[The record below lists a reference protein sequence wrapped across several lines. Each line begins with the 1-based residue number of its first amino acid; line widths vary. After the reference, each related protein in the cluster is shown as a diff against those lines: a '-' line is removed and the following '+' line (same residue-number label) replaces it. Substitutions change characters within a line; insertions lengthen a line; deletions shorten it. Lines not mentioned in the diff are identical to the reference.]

1 MKGLLHAA
9 AGAEPPRAC
18 RVSCNDE
25 RKEIRLKAWP
35 ALALCVIQVILLL
48 AHWLVFS
55 TWIAFWPGLAPAAVT
70 DLHAAMLVLAFSFVV
85 ASLLSFRFSN
95 LAVRLIYWLA
105 AIWLGLFNFFF
116 WASLAVRIA
125 WPVARFTRLA
135 MYPDPVVFRPL
146 LVVTFYGMAAII
158 GLYGLVN
165 ARVIRIRRIA
175 VQLPNLPASWRGRRA
190 VLLSDLHLGPI
201 NGVRFS
207 RRLVTKAQ
215 SFQPDIVFLPGDLFD
230 GTKGDLDRLVAPLKQ
245 LTPPLGIYFSTGNHE
260 EFTDPTHY
268 IKAIARAGIHVL
280 GNELVM
286 VDGVQVAGVFYHSSS
301 SPLHMKAALDG
312 MRLDRT
318 RPSILLNHA
327 PTRLPTV
334 EQAGFNLQLSGHT
347 HGGQF
352 LPYTWITN
360 SIYGRFTKGLH
371 SFGALQVYTSTGAG
385 TWGPPLRAGTRP
397 EIVFITFA

>member
-1 MKGLLHAA
+1 M
-9 AGAEPPRAC
+9 
-18 RVSCNDE
+18 
-25 RKEIRLKAWP
+25 KAWLV
-35 ALALCVIQVILLL
+35 LAICVIQVILFL
-48 AHWLVFS
+48 AHWFVFS
-55 TWIAFWPGLAPAAVT
+55 TLIAFLPGPAPTAVAG
-70 DLHAAMLVLAFSFVV
+70 LHAAMLVLPFTFVA
-85 ASLLSFRFSN
+85 ASLLAFRFSN
-95 LAVRLIYWLA
+95 FAVRFVYWLA
-105 AIWLGLFNFFF
+105 AVELGFLNFFF
-116 WASLAVRIA
+116 WASLLAWIA
-125 WPVARFTRLA
+125 WFALRLA
-135 MYPDPVVFRPL
+135 HVPANPAYVRPIL
-146 LVVTFYGMAAII
+146 AGILFEIAALA
-158 GLYGLVN
+158 GLYGLFN
-165 ARVIRIRRIA
+165 ARIIRIRRIA
-175 VQLPNLPASWRGRRA
+175 FELPDLPTSWRGRRA
-190 VLLSDLHLGPI
+190 VLLSDLHLGHI
-201 NGVRFS
+201 NGARFC
-207 RRLVTKAQ
+207 RRLVAKAAN
-215 SFQPDIVFLPGDLFD
+215 FQPDIVFLPGDLFD
-230 GTKGDLDRLVAPLKQ
+230 GTKGDLDRLASPLKQ

-260 EFTDPTHY
+260 EFTDPARY
-268 IKAIARAGIHVL
+268 IEAIARAGIHVL
-280 GNELVM
+280 GNELVTI
-286 VDGVQVAGVFYHSSS
+286 DGLQVAGVFYHSSS